1 MPFLRKGKLLSLPLG
16 NSKRRS
22 SLLSTTARSPTLS
35 VLSIFFGPPPVLPG
49 LSLAK
54 GPRGSLPSPQAS
66 LESKEGWPGGLPP
79 RPVRSP
85 GLGPLFKKGVFL
97 PFPSFPCLPAGRG
110 GGALL
115 PERKVRGWGPAQAGK
130 GWPPGR
136 LQGGGPLKK
145 ALDLPSF
152 LYPRKAPKVGLPGKP
167 PGSLRAAFVAFLP
180 ELS

>member
-1 MPFLRKGKLLSLPLG
+1 MPFLRKGKPLSLPLG
-16 NSKRRS
+16 NSERRS
-22 SLLSTTARSPTLS
+22 SLSSTTARAPTPS
-35 VLSIFFGPPPVLPG
+35 VPSIFFGPPPVLPG

-66 LESKEGWPGGLPP
+66 LESKEGWPGGLPQD
-79 RPVRSP
+79 RSGAQALVP
-85 GLGPLFKKGVFL
+85 FL
-97 PFPSFPCLPAGRG
+97 KRVCSSPFPSFPCLPAGRG

>member
-1 MPFLRKGKLLSLPLG
+1 MP
-16 NSKRRS
+16 
-22 SLLSTTARSPTLS
+22 
-35 VLSIFFGPPPVLPG
+35 SIFFGSPKQSGVLAWQRVREESSFPPKKSILRKQRR
-49 LSLAK
+49 LA
-54 GPRGSLPSPQAS
+54 GRP
-66 LESKEGWPGGLPP
+66 PP

-97 PFPSFPCLPAGRG
+97 PFPSFPCLPAGGG

-145 ALDLPSF
+145 ALDPPSF

>member
-1 MPFLRKGKLLSLPLG
+1 M
-16 NSKRRS
+16 
-22 SLLSTTARSPTLS
+22 
-35 VLSIFFGPPPVLPG
+35 LSIFFGPPPVLPG